1 MSAKKP
7 EFIDLFFEELE
18 RRDIPYVII
27 HSYQNLPHNVRS
39 DIDYAVYDRDL
50 LKLTEI
56 QEELGRRHGWVVLQS
71 LQHGACAFYN
81 VLASLAV
88 PRQILQLDACSHY
101 TRARRLLVSDRVLL
115 DKRRR
120 FGKYWI
126 PDPAAEFAY
135 EVTKLF
141 DAKQKDPAI
150 YKPHLE
156 ELWKQDKATA
166 QTHFERAFG
175 SDTKSLEQW
184 FESPPEQWLSL
195 RDSMLARN
203 KFGPILLCRE
213 SIRIMKRL
221 LRPAGVQITL
231 LGSDGSGKTTLIT
244 KMRVETNDF
253 FRRFRVYHF
262 RPKYFESKGEGT
274 AVTDPHG
281 EPVYGVVR
289 SMMKLLYYFFDY
301 WAAFTLKIYLQRAGT
316 TLVVFDRDFDD
327 VLVDPRRYRIAPA
340 ALGLARLLR
349 RFLPKSEMS
358 FVLDV
363 DPAACQARKP
373 ELPVAELER
382 QRSALRSLA
391 GKSDRYVLISADE
404 PPTEVVHKVS
414 DAIFGILLKRRG
426 HTEKTGIQ

>member
-1 MSAKKP
+1 MSPKTP

-18 RRDIPYVII
+18 RRGIPYVII
-27 HSYQNLPHNVRS
+27 HSYQNLPHDVRS

-50 LKLTEI
+50 QKLTEI
-56 QEELGRRHGWVVLQS
+56 QEELGHSHGWAVLQS

-81 VLASLAV
+81 VLVSLAD
-88 PRQILQLDACSHY
+88 PRQILQLDACSNY

-115 DKRRR
+115 DNRRR

-141 DAKQKDPAI
+141 DAKQKNPAEYI
-150 YKPHLE
+150 PRLKA
-156 ELWKQDKATA
+156 LWEQDKDAA
-166 QTHFERAFG
+166 QSHFERAFG
-175 SDTKSLEQW
+175 SGTKSLKQW
-184 FESPPEQWLSL
+184 FGSPPEQWLSL
-195 RDSMLARN
+195 RASMLARN
-203 KFGPILLCRE
+203 KFGPVLLCRE

-244 KMRVETNDF
+244 KMRAEMNDF
-253 FRRFRVYHF
+253 FRRFSVYHF

-289 SMMKLLYYFFDY
+289 SMAKLLYYFFDY

-327 VLVDPRRYRIAPA
+327 ILVDPIRYRIAPT
-340 ALGLARLLR
+340 ALGLAHLLR
-349 RFLPKSEMS
+349 RFLPKSEMI
-358 FVLDV
+358 FILDV
-363 DPAACQARKP
+363 DPAAFHARKP

-382 QRSALRSLA
+382 QRAVLRSLPSE
-391 GKSDRYVLISADE
+391 SDRYLLVSADG
-404 PPTEVVHKVS
+404 PPTEVARKVS
-414 DAIFGILLKRRG
+414 DVILGILLKRRG
-426 HTEKTGIQ
+426 LPGRTGIE